1 MLYTGTTT
9 IKEDI
14 NDGFIA
20 FREKLPYQ
28 IYIETDWK
36 N

>member
-1 MLYTGTTT
+1 MLYTGIIT
-9 IKEDI
+9 IKEVI

-20 FREKLPYQ
+20 YREKLPYQ